1 MARRHR
7 FLRVT
12 APAAVRAHL
21 RHVLP
26 RAMPVPPSRP
36 HQPAKGP
43 GSYQRH
49 PKHRDPRRFDDRD
62 RALY

>member
-43 GSYQRH
+43 GSYRRQA
-49 PKHRDPRRFDDRD
+49 KHRDTRPSENRD
-62 RALY
+62 PVL